1 MASIVIPFPGWGR
14 SAPASSP
21 ARIRQRPLPFPR
33 TPRLVAATSERVLPW
48 AVASLLFVTAVL
60 NFYIFQVSVVATS
73 SYEVQRL
80 ERDRDA
86 WRTQNEQL
94 ALELA
99 KARSLGWVE
108 FQAIDRLGMVRG
120 RDPLFI
126 RVSAPNVEPPARIQ
140 AAPADPSPSTS
151 TEDEEDNA
159 AATEIELVS
168 LASPDPAPSILGWL
182 TSLFDR

>member
-14 SAPASSP
+14 SSP
-21 ARIRQRPLPFPR
+21 APVSGRVRQRPLPFPR
-33 TPRLVAATSERVLPW
+33 TPRLVAPTSERVLPW

-86 WRTQNEQL
+86 WRAQNEQL

-120 RDPLFI
+120 QEALFI
-126 RVSAPNVEPPARIQ
+126 RVSAPTVEAPARLQ
-140 AAPADPSPSTS
+140 ADQADPVPSTPS
-151 TEDEEDNA
+151 EEEEDEA
-159 AATEIELVS
+159 ASTEIEMVG
-168 LASPDPAPSILGWL
+168 LASQEPAPSILGWL